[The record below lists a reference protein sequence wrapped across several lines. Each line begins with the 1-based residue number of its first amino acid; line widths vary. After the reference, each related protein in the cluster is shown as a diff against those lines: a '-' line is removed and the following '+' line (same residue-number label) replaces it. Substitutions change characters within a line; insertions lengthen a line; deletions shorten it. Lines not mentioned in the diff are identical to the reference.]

1 MSRRDSCAWKLLL
14 SLIWLAYLISIEIPP
29 SRPMDL
35 ILDLCM
41 VAAAH
46 ILVAVLA
53 LLFKRRAK
61 HESQIAFHL
70 AAKDKFIRSHESQGD
85 QPLTRFFV
93 DR

>member
-1 MSRRDSCAWKLLL
+1 
-14 SLIWLAYLISIEIPP
+14 
-29 SRPMDL
+29 
-35 ILDLCM
+35 M